1 MNAPVV
7 LITGSAR
14 RIGADIAKHLH
25 QAGFNVVVHCHQ
37 STLEAKILV
46 DALNQEREDSAVWFN
61 CDLYQP
67 DSAEWLIQQT
77 IHWTGRLDVL
87 INNASVFSREADWER
102 MFTLNVKVPFDLS
115 QKAYPYLAQSQG
127 CIVNITDIHASTPLK
142 GYYVYCQS
150 KAALLMQTK
159 SLAQE
164 FAPRVRVNAVA
175 PGAIAWPEAD
185 NSLSEAQKNAIIAK
199 TALKR
204 HGEPRFIA
212 EATLAFIQQTFVTG
226 QSLAVDGGRSNFLC

>member
-1 MNAPVV
+1 MNAPIA

-14 RIGADIAKHLH
+14 RIGAAVVQHLH

-37 STLEAKILV
+37 STFEAKTLV
-46 DALNQEREDSAVWFN
+46 NTLNQVRKESATWFS
-61 CDLYQP
+61 CDLYQS
-67 DSAEWLIQQT
+67 DSVEWLIQQT
-77 IHWTGRLDVL
+77 IHWAGKLDVL
-87 INNASVFSREADWER
+87 INNASLFSREADWER

-115 QKAYPYLAQSQG
+115 QRAYPYLAQTQG
-127 CIVNITDIHASTPLK
+127 CIVNITDIHASMPLK
-142 GYYVYCQS
+142 GYSVYCQS

-164 FAPRVRVNAVA
+164 FAPQVRVNAVA

-185 NSLSEAQKNAIIAK
+185 NALSEAQQNKIIAK

-212 EATLAFIQQTFVTG
+212 EAVLAFIQQTFVTG